1 MSAKYRI
8 NMWQDKHKRLFNLS
22 ILTIIGYSNESN
34 KFNYVDE
41 DELYVRY
48 ACIRWTH
55 VPILQG

>member
-1 MSAKYRI
+1 
-8 NMWQDKHKRLFNLS
+8 MWQDKHKRLFNLS